1 MHSDEDPYPIEF
13 DEFPGNVLSS
23 KGFVEED
30 DYNNVEEEENDEEND
45 DDFEDA
51 DYDPVDLAGRK
62 NRRLAG
68 ATGAKSKKVRA
79 RVGIVSET
87 GVAQRLRFI
96 THQKILPI
104 TPITTP
110 THLLS
115 EWGLGRQE
123 GPLRWEESSHSECLS
138 V

>member
-30 DYNNVEEEENDEEND
+30 DYNNVEEEENDEDND

-68 ATGAKSKKVRA
+68 ATGAKSKKV
-79 RVGIVSET
+79 E
-87 GVAQRLRFI
+87 Q
-96 THQKILPI
+96 
-104 TPITTP
+104 
-110 THLLS
+110 
-115 EWGLGRQE
+115 EW
-123 GPLRWEESSHSECLS
+123 ESSRKRGSHRGSDSLPTRKCYLS
-138 V
+138 PPSPPQPTS